1 MKLVYEVINLGKGT
15 YGTAGIAG
23 TDGTSIDVENLLL
36 IYDGPTDGVDIGVGS
51 AIVINN
57 NSDNR
62 ILTANGSITSID
74 AESNL
79 IFVNN
84 TLEVTGSVSIS
95 GSLYLFTPPIDT
107 SDEVLIYNSSTGQVG
122 KKIIPSGPSA
132 VVYPFTNSSQIFI
145 THSLV
150 TEYPIVQVY
159 DSLNQQFIPED
170 VVSIDDNVIRIDFTP
185 LTSGTAVIIKGG
197 IGGTSGTAG
206 SSGISGLDGTNFGTA
221 GSSGVA
227 GTSGSS
233 GAAGTSGSSGI
244 SGTSGSSG
252 SSGISGTTGSSG
264 SSGVAGTSGS
274 SGVAGTSGSSG
285 SSGISGTTGSSGSSG
300 VAGTSGSSGINGT
313 SGSSG
318 SSGVAGTSGS
328 SGSSGISGTTGS
340 SGSSGINGTS
350 GSSGSSGVAGTSGSS
365 GLLLLTGTTNNG
377 IITLNGTVP
386 SGSVESNLTFDGSV
400 LMVTG
405 SIMVT
410 SVLLSNQENLD
421 VDSAASEVIAQVS
434 ITNHI
439 GVFFDYVAY
448 NGTNRRAGTVF
459 SVHDGTTVEFTETS
473 TLDLGN
479 TTPLDLS
486 VDISGG
492 NLRLIATTS
501 TDNWIVKTL
510 VRAI

>member
-274 SGVAGTSGSSG
+274 SG
-285 SSGISGTTGSSGSSG
+285 
-300 VAGTSGSSGINGT
+300 INGT

>member
-15 YGTAGIAG
+15 YGIGGTPIA
-23 TDGTSIDVENLLL
+23 VENLLL

-51 AIVINN
+51 SIVINN

-62 ILTANGSITSID
+62 ILTANGLTTS
-74 AESNL
+74 
-79 IFVNN
+79 VN
-84 TLEVTGSVSIS
+84 
-95 GSLYLFTPPIDT
+95 
-107 SDEVLIYNSSTGQVG
+107 
-122 KKIIPSGPSA
+122 A
-132 VVYPFTNSSQIFI
+132 
-145 THSLV
+145 
-150 TEYPIVQVY
+150 
-159 DSLNQQFIPED
+159 
-170 VVSIDDNVIRIDFTP
+170 
-185 LTSGTAVIIKGG
+185 
-197 IGGTSGTAG
+197 
-206 SSGISGLDGTNFGTA
+206 
-221 GSSGVA
+221 
-227 GTSGSS
+227 
-233 GAAGTSGSSGI
+233 
-244 SGTSGSSG
+244 
-252 SSGISGTTGSSG
+252 
-264 SSGVAGTSGS
+264 
-274 SGVAGTSGSSG
+274 
-285 SSGISGTTGSSGSSG
+285 
-300 VAGTSGSSGINGT
+300 
-313 SGSSG
+313 
-318 SSGVAGTSGS
+318 
-328 SGSSGISGTTGS
+328 
-340 SGSSGINGTS
+340 
-350 GSSGSSGVAGTSGSS
+350 
-365 GLLLLTGTTNNG
+365 
-377 IITLNGTVP
+377 
-386 SGSVESNLTFDGSV
+386 ESNLTFDGST

-421 VDSAASEVIAQVS
+421 VDSAASEVVAQVS